1 MPRRAYA
8 QALLNKI
15 FSCTEALATSGDVK
29 QVFLPP
35 LCPAPYL
42 LLACVCM
49 ACMEWRGVIGPCML
63 PGPSS
68 VTRHQAM
75 CMRRTEREGGTDGR
89 TEGGREGVREG
100 ERERKLGKEG
110 DVTRACL
117 SPVQSTAL
125 VGLLSESLKALQTLD
140 ALEHK

>member
-1 MPRRAYA
+1 
-8 QALLNKI
+8 
-15 FSCTEALATSGDVK
+15 
-29 QVFLPP
+29 
-35 LCPAPYL
+35 
-42 LLACVCM
+42 
-49 ACMEWRGVIGPCML
+49 
-63 PGPSS
+63 
-68 VTRHQAM
+68 
-75 CMRRTEREGGTDGR
+75 MRRTEREGGADGR

>member
-15 FSCTEALATSGDVK
+15 FSCTEALATSGDVN

-49 ACMEWRGVIGPCML
+49 ACMEWRAWCDRTL
-63 PGPSS
+63 HAAWAKQRHASPGH
-68 VTRHQAM
+68 VHEKDRK
-75 CMRRTEREGGTDGR
+75 GGRDGR
-89 TEGGREGVREG
+89 TEGGRE
-100 ERERKLGKEG
+100 
-110 DVTRACL
+110 
-117 SPVQSTAL
+117 
-125 VGLLSESLKALQTLD
+125 
-140 ALEHK
+140 

>member
-75 CMRRTEREGGTDGR
+75 CMRRTEREG
-89 TEGGREGVREG
+89 